1 MNLTKLG
8 PVIDIFKSVHIHTGI
23 YLGGGK
29 IRMPQKL
36 LDGPDIHTI
45 FQ

>member
-1 MNLTKLG
+1 MNFNQAC